1 MQITAL
7 LHQLT
12 PTSLIISMSDLPPEK
27 RLRMTE
33 LKMTETESPV
43 LSADELN
50 RFSRQ
55 NAALGTVIVNAT
67 FTTLSALKVW
77 ASILSQLFQSHDLNH
92 RC

>member
-1 MQITAL
+1 
-7 LHQLT
+7 
-12 PTSLIISMSDLPPEK
+12 
-27 RLRMTE
+27 MTE

-67 FTTLSALKVW
+67 FTTLSALEVW
-77 ASILSQLFQSHDLNH
+77 A
-92 RC
+92 